1 MLHSGANIYKKERYS
16 MNSKKSIPLEQFTVH
31 IPNPTNRLT
40 AKTIVIHE
48 NGRFSMNSRLAQE
61 LGGKKVAVSF
71 TTDAKHLLL
80 RESND
85 VELIYFPKSGSKK
98 LDRPSSFLKEL
109 KISLP
114 TTYEVWLRE
123 DDGYW
128 QGDLVANP
136 TMSPSKRRRS
146 SKKS

>member
-1 MLHSGANIYKKERYS
+1 
-16 MNSKKSIPLEQFTVH
+16 MNNHKSIPLEQFTIH

-48 NGRFSMNSRLAQE
+48 DGRFSMNSRLAQE

-71 TTDAKHLLL
+71 TTDAKHVLL
-80 RESND
+80 RESNGK
-85 VELIYFPKSGSKK
+85 ELIYFPKSGSKK
-98 LDRPSSFLKEL
+98 LDRAPSFLKEH

-136 TMSPSKRRRS
+136 TTSPSKRRRS
-146 SKKS
+146 SKKN